1 MFLHTYVGFQN
12 CMSLWKIFHKVYFV
26 LDKYPIRSVQ
36 LFQQRIFLKF
46 ATTAG
51 TLSTDRQMPPNDNFR
66 RDVARSSLD
75 LDPLTERRKHLGED
89 DLLVPH
95 RIVRVLLHAGATLQ
109 KTHIRWRQ
117 AIKSEIKLPD
127 RAEGRLLR
135 SKGSKVGTKH
145 RHCTRF
151 GQNSHKR
158 KVSFLKR

>member
-12 CMSLWKIFHKVYFV
+12 SMSLWKIFHKVYFV

-117 AIKSEIKLPD
+117 AIKSEVKLPD
-127 RAEGRLLR
+127 R
-135 SKGSKVGTKH
+135 GT
-145 RHCTRF
+145 F
-151 GQNSHKR
+151 AAFKR
-158 KVSFLKR
+158 VKSRNKTPSLHSFRPKLA